1 MAMVQMRKGK
11 SSSFN
16 KWLRV
21 RVVAQGLT
29 IAAICLGTVSFSTHK
44 PPTREELAAAA
55 QKKHDEN
62 RADFEERMR
71 EAEEAEAVD
80 RAARPSKIVL
90 KKKTF
95 ADKKEAATGVAE
107 DVPAPGVASSSS
119 GSSSSWWGWGSK

>member
-1 MAMVQMRKGK
+1 MAMIQMRKGK

-95 ADKKEAATGVAE
+95 ADKKEAAVDAAE
-107 DVPAPGVASSSS
+107 DAAPGAASPSS
-119 GSSSSWWGWGSK
+119 GSSSWWGWSSK

>member
-1 MAMVQMRKGK
+1 MRKGK

-29 IAAICLGTVSFSTHK
+29 IAAICAGTVTFSTHK

-55 QKKHDEN
+55 QRRHDDE
-62 RADFEERMR
+62 RADFEARMR
-71 EAEEAEAVD
+71 EAEEAEALD
-80 RAARPSKIVL
+80 RASRPAKTVL

-95 ADKKEAATGVAE
+95 ADKKEVAGEVTSGVDDPAAPTA
-107 DVPAPGVASSSS
+107 ASSSS
-119 GSSSSWWGWGSK
+119 GSRSWWGWGSK